1 MSTYTTKHMTTKN
14 DNTFA
19 KERDNTFGLSY
30 AREIYIKVL
39 GEKVRVNDEGDRLKT
54 LIDDLGWDYQRMSR
68 SGREVY
74 DEIQQ
79 LLGTIPENEV
89 YMEI

>member
-1 MSTYTTKHMTTKN
+1 MTTKN

-30 AREIYIKVL
+30 AREIYVKVL
-39 GEKVRVNDEGDRLKT
+39 GENVRVNDEGDRLKT

-74 DEIQQ
+74 DEIHQ
-79 LLGTIPENEV
+79 LLGTIPEGEV

>member
-1 MSTYTTKHMTTKN
+1 MTTKN

-30 AREIYIKVL
+30 AREIYVKVL
-39 GEKVRVNDEGDRLKT
+39 GENVRVNDEGDRLKT
-54 LIDDLGWDYQRMSR
+54 LIDDLGWDYQRMSM

-79 LLGTIPENEV
+79 LLGGIDENEV
-89 YMEI
+89 FMEI

>member
-1 MSTYTTKHMTTKN
+1 MTTKN

-30 AREIYIKVL
+30 AREIYVKVL
-39 GEKVRVNDEGDRLKT
+39 GEKVKVNDEGDRLKT
-54 LIDDLGWDYQRMSR
+54 LIDDLGWDYQRMSM
-68 SGREVY
+68 SGKQVF
-74 DEIQQ
+74 DEIHQ
-79 LLGTIPENEV
+79 LLGTIKEDEV

>member
-1 MSTYTTKHMTTKN
+1 MTTKN
-14 DNTFA
+14 ANTFA
-19 KERDNTFGLSY
+19 KERNNTFVLSY

-79 LLGTIPENEV
+79 LLGGLPENEV
-89 YMEI
+89 WMEI

>member
-1 MSTYTTKHMTTKN
+1 MTTKN

-54 LIDDLGWDYQRMSR
+54 LIDDLGWDYQRMSS
-68 SGREVY
+68 SGREIY
-74 DEIQQ
+74 DKICH
-79 LLGTIPENEV
+79 LLNMIPEDEV

>member
-1 MSTYTTKHMTTKN
+1 MTTKN

-30 AREIYIKVL
+30 AREIYVKVL
-39 GEKVRVNDEGDRLKT
+39 GENVRVNDEGDKLLT
-54 LIDDLGWDYQRMSR
+54 LITDLGWDYQRMSM
-68 SGREVY
+68 SGRQVY

-79 LLGTIPENEV
+79 LLGTITENEV

>member
-1 MSTYTTKHMTTKN
+1 MTTKN

-30 AREIYIKVL
+30 AREIYVKVL
-39 GEKVRVNDEGDRLKT
+39 GENVRVNDEGDRLKT
-54 LIDDLGWDYQRMSR
+54 LIDDLGWDYQRMSM

-79 LLGTIPENEV
+79 LLGAIPENEV

>member
-1 MSTYTTKHMTTKN
+1 MTTKN

-30 AREIYIKVL
+30 AREIYVKVL
-39 GEKVRVNDEGDRLKT
+39 GEKVKVNDEGDRLKT

-74 DEIQQ
+74 DEIHQ
-79 LLGTIPENEV
+79 LLGTITENEV

>member
-1 MSTYTTKHMTTKN
+1 M
-14 DNTFA
+14 
-19 KERDNTFGLSY
+19 
-30 AREIYIKVL
+30 
-39 GEKVRVNDEGDRLKT
+39 GDKLLT
-54 LIDDLGWDYQRMSR
+54 LITDLGWDYQRMSM

-79 LLGTIPENEV
+79 LLGTITENEV

>member
-1 MSTYTTKHMTTKN
+1 MTTKN

-30 AREIYIKVL
+30 AREIYVKVL

-54 LIDDLGWDYQRMSR
+54 LIDDLGWDYQRMSC

-79 LLGTIPENEV
+79 LLGGLPENEV
-89 YMEI
+89 WMEI

>member
-1 MSTYTTKHMTTKN
+1 MTKKTETKK
-14 DNTFA
+14 FII
-19 KERDNTFGLSY
+19 EVIG
-30 AREIYIKVL
+30 EQIKVN
-39 GEKVRVNDEGDRLKT
+39 KYGDKLHS
-54 LIDDLGWDYQRMSR
+54 LIDDLGWDYQRMSC

-79 LLGTIPENEV
+79 LLGTITEDEV

>member
-1 MSTYTTKHMTTKN
+1 MTTKTDPN
-14 DNTFA
+14 QNYTI
-19 KERDNTFGLSY
+19 KEF
-30 AREIYIKVL
+30 YIKVK
-39 GEKVRVNDEGDRLKT
+39 GDYGKEKNVRVNDLGDKLLT
-54 LIDDLGWDYQRMSR
+54 LITDLGWDYQRMSR
-68 SGREVY
+68 SGKEVY

>member
-1 MSTYTTKHMTTKN
+1 MTTK
-14 DNTFA
+14 T
-19 KERDNTFGLSY
+19 NTFGLSY
-30 AREIYIKVL
+30 AREIYVKILGNNIK
-39 GEKVRVNDEGDRLKT
+39 VNDEGDRLKT
-54 LIDDLGWDYQRMSR
+54 LLDDLGWEYQRMSR

-79 LLGTIPENEV
+79 LLGTITENEV